1 MECIVEKEKNELVIV
16 NDGESISVYV
26 DGIDYAW
33 IEKEEYV
40 YAESLDEN
48 MTETRFL
55 FDKYGNKVYSAV
67 LESDTVDFYDT
78 EIILDGNILMLDYFS
93 IDKKLLV
100 LIEESRDDGSKK
112 RYINI
117 YDKYRGLVKTVEEPY
132 DIIIPSEIGGY
143 IVNEIRGNIFYRADI
158 DVVEI
163 PGSIKK
169 IKGECFR
176 QSKVKEIIIAD
187 GIKEI
192 ESGFAFSCQELVAVQ
207 INCS

>member
-1 MECIVEKEKNELVIV
+1 MRCFFMECIVEKEKNELVIV

-67 LESDTVDFYDT
+67 LESDTVDFYGT
-78 EIILDGNILMLDYFS
+78 KIILDGNILMLDYFS

-132 DIIIPSEIGGY
+132 DMKFYSVSEY
-143 IVNEIRGNIFYRADI
+143 NKSVSVKAFVYKYRGT
-158 DVVEI
+158 
-163 PGSIKK
+163 
-169 IKGECFR
+169 
-176 QSKVKEIIIAD
+176 EIIDMTEWRMKLDMEYYHLEKMNTIL
-187 GIKEI
+187 K
-192 ESGFAFSCQELVAVQ
+192 
-207 INCS
+207 

>member
-26 DGIDYAW
+26 DGIDYAC

-67 LESDTVDFYDT
+67 LESNKLCYFDT

-93 IDKKLLV
+93 AEKKLLV
-100 LIEESRDDGSKK
+100 LIEERHDDDSKK

-117 YDKYRGLVKTVEEPY
+117 YDKYRGMVKTVEEPY
-132 DIIIPSEIGGY
+132 DMKFYSVSESDSTVY
-143 IVNEIRGNIFYRADI
+143 
-158 DVVEI
+158 
-163 PGSIKK
+163 
-169 IKGECFR
+169 
-176 QSKVKEIIIAD
+176 VKAFVYKYHGTEIIDMTEWRMKLDMEYYHLEKMNTIL
-187 GIKEI
+187 K
-192 ESGFAFSCQELVAVQ
+192 
-207 INCS
+207 